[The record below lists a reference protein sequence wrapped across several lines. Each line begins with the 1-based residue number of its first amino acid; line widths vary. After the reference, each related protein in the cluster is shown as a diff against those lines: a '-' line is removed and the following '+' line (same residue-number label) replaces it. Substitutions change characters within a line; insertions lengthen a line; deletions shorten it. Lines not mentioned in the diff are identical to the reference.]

1 MISPT
6 VIRWL
11 PLGAVLL
18 HLFEEFV
25 WPGGFAEWYR
35 WYRPERAASVTT
47 RFLVWINALFV
58 LMALIPVALGFRQRW
73 TTASTRSEPPG
84 TPYGAAFWL
93 VVASIAAA
101 NGLFHVWAVLR
112 TRRYSPGVVTG
123 CIVYL
128 PLAVFGFIYFWRT
141 GLANLPTLLQA
152 AIIGP
157 AYNVYAAWNHRRRAK
172 SMA

>member
-1 MISPT
+1 MMISMMISPAL
-6 VIRWL
+6 IPWL

-47 RFLVWINALFV
+47 GFLVWINVLFV
-58 LMALIPVALGFRQRW
+58 AMALIPVVMGFR
-73 TTASTRSEPPG
+73 
-84 TPYGAAFWL
+84 PYGVAFWL

-101 NGLFHVWAVLR
+101 NGMFHLWAVLR
-112 TRRYSPGVVTG
+112 TSRYSPGVVTG
-123 CIVYL
+123 GVVYL

-172 SMA
+172 SLA

>member
-6 VIRWL
+6 VIRSL

-35 WYRPERAASVTT
+35 WYRPERAASVST

-58 LMALIPVALGFRQRW
+58 LMALIPGTMGFR
-73 TTASTRSEPPG
+73 
-84 TPYGAAFWL
+84 PYGVAFWL

-101 NGLFHVWAVLR
+101 NGLFHLWAVLR

-123 CIVYL
+123 CIFYL
-128 PLAVFGFIYFWRT
+128 PLAVFGFVYFWRA
-141 GLANLPTLLQA
+141 GLANVALLLQA

-172 SMA
+172 SLP

>member
-58 LMALIPVALGFRQRW
+58 LMALIPVTMGFR
-73 TTASTRSEPPG
+73 
-84 TPYGAAFWL
+84 PYGVAFWL

-101 NGLFHVWAVLR
+101 NGLFHLWAVLR

-123 CIVYL
+123 CIFYL
-128 PLAVFGFIYFWRT
+128 PLAVFGFVYFWRA
-141 GLANLPTLLQA
+141 GLANVALLLQA

-172 SMA
+172 SLP